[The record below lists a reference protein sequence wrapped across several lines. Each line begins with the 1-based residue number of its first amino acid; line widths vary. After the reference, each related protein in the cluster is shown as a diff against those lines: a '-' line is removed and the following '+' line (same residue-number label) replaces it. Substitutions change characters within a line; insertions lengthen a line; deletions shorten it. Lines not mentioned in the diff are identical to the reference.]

1 MSEPDIYDKRAEELL
16 PCKPNCHWNNY
27 ELHAVEENLHAISCV
42 YKYRPAVAAELRI
55 VGAREYLSGRS
66 VRAREIVN
74 LQAEIEKLRVDNL
87 TLKAEKL
94 AEAERVTERDI
105 AALEF
110 FTGPL
115 TISQAAE
122 IIRAAQ
128 AKEREG

>member
-1 MSEPDIYDKRAEELL
+1 MSEPDIYDKQAEELL
-16 PCKPNCHWNNY
+16 LQFPDHWSPSCKR
-27 ELHAVEENLHAISCV
+27 ITD
-42 YKYRPAVAAELRI
+42 AVAAELRL

-94 AEAERVTERDI
+94 VETERVTERDI